1 MTAAAAPRGRP
12 QGITASRVR
21 LILAILGRDL
31 RQTHRHGLGKL
42 VFLAVVLLLLN
53 LFLFTNARSTFQDI
67 GTPGWTGGIVSEG
80 EGGPGLVA
88 DIRADVLTG
97 PAPLT
102 VTLTSTVSGGKA
114 PYTYKWELGSQ
125 DTSTAASPT
134 HTFNAPGGNMVR
146 LRVTDAEGLEAE
158 PVAINVLAT
167 DPVSTGLQCVISVNV
182 SSGTSPLDVRF
193 IAGVAGGAPPY
204 TYNWDLGGGNN
215 STSASPVHT
224 YNGSGEHRAVLN
236 VTDSGGNSTRSNE
249 LKVEVTEEEGEGG
262 LSIPFTLLD
271 VTFGMAVLVTMVLV
285 TSAFSSC
292 YSHEIKKGTVRT
304 LVCYPVGVLEVT
316 VAKLLYAALVG
327 GILSGF
333 VFLLPASQMGK
344 PGGELFGIFLTAYLL
359 TLSIVAVGAMLA
371 NALTLVTRRMYIG
384 PTSMP
389 TLLGL
394 LAIVLTRMMVAG
406 IAFLLHLLGS
416 SADPA
421 TAPDALSPLIALS
434 PYHQGGALL
443 ADALGGPH
451 LTTPLVLAI
460 PIVLLAAGIWLSGR
474 VYPHIYEKE

>member
-1 MTAAAAPRGRP
+1 
-12 QGITASRVR
+12 VR

-31 RQTHRHGLGKL
+31 RQTHRHGLGKM

-67 GTPGWTGGIVSEG
+67 GTPGWTGGIISEG
-80 EGGPGLVA
+80 EGSPGLVA
-88 DIRADVLTG
+88 DIRADILTG

-102 VTLTSTVSGGKA
+102 VTLTSAVSGGKA

-134 HTFNAPGGNMVR
+134 HTFNAPGGYMVR

-167 DPVSTGLQCVISVNV
+167 DPANTGLQCVISVNV
-182 SSGTSPLDVRF
+182 SYGPSPLEVRL
-193 IAGVAGGAPPY
+193 ISGVAGGAPPY
-204 TYNWDLGGGNN
+204 IYSWDLGDGNG
-215 STSASPVHT
+215 STEGSPVHI
-224 YNGSGEHRAVLN
+224 YNRTGEFKVVLN
-236 VTDSGGNSTRSNE
+236 VTDSGGNSSRSNE
-249 LKVEVTEEEGEGG
+249 LKVEVTKEGNGG
-262 LSIPFTLLD
+262 LNIPFTLLD

-285 TSAFSSC
+285 TSALSSC

-316 VAKLLYAALVG
+316 AAKLLYAALVG

-344 PGGELFGIFLTAYLL
+344 PGGELLGIFLTAYLL
-359 TLSIVAVGAMLA
+359 TLSLVAVGALFA

-389 TLLGL
+389 KLLGL
-394 LAIVLTRMMVAG
+394 LAIVLTRMVVAG
-406 IAFLLHLLGS
+406 IAFLLHFLGS
-416 SADPA
+416 PADPA

-451 LTTPLVLAI
+451 LTAPLVLAI